1 MPERL
6 EAERRRID
14 VNPVQVVASAL
25 AAISS
30 AFLLSTLGVAGT
42 VIGAALASVVATV
55 GSALYVH
62 VVRRTGEQLRDV
74 RAQLVPS
81 HTGAPTADPAGIPDR
96 PTGVAD
102 PGTPQDATIVL
113 PVGDYDLP
121 DPTAPADPAEPTPE
135 PPTPRRVWLTRSV
148 VAAVVVFV
156 IAMAAVTVTESA
168 IGRSFASV
176 FGHDDKGGST
186 ISRIVDSGPS
196 RHDDPKPPPQPSTS
210 PQESTAPG
218 TDDPNATEN
227 GDENGDGSG
236 DKGDTGTTGPET
248 DTTPTPSPS
257 ATTDPDPDPAPA
269 PDASEQ
275 PGTPTTRPSTAPS
288 PTTTGGTGG
297 TGGDQDT
304 SGGGANDEGDDTGTG
319 NGSGTGADARPDTRG
334 GSDTGGDAETP

>member
-62 VVRRTGEQLRDV
+62 VVHRTGEQLRDV
-74 RAQLVPS
+74 RAQLVPG
-81 HTGAPTADPAGIPDR
+81 HTGAPTTDPAGVPDR

-121 DPTAPADPAEPTPE
+121 DPPTHADSAGPTRE
-135 PPTPRRVWLTRSV
+135 APTPRRVWLTRSV

-156 IAMAAVTVTESA
+156 IAMAAVTVTETA
-168 IGRSFASV
+168 IGRSFASL
-176 FGHDDKGGST
+176 FGHGDKGGST

-196 RHDDPKPPPQPSTS
+196 RHDDPKPPAEPGTS

-218 TDDPNATEN
+218 T
-227 GDENGDGSG
+227 GDQDSSENGDGDGSG
-236 DKGDTGTTGPET
+236 GDTGTTGPET
-248 DTTPTPSPS
+248 GTTPTPSPS
-257 ATTDPDPDPAPA
+257 ATTDPDPAPA
-269 PDASEQ
+269 PGASEQ
-275 PGTPTTRPSTAPS
+275 PGTPTTGSSTTPTPS
-288 PTTTGGTGG
+288 TTGGGGATGS
-297 TGGDQDT
+297 DQDG
-304 SGGGANDEGDDTGTG
+304 SGGGANDEGDTGTG
-319 NGSGTGADARPDTRG
+319 GGTGSGGGAGQDVQPNTQG
-334 GSDTGGDAETP
+334 GNGSDTGRGADTP